1 MDIYILSNIV
11 LLLVL
16 LGLTAFFVGAE
27 FAVVKIRSSRIDQ
40 LIAEG
45 NKKAVI
51 AKKVVQDLD
60 YYLSACQLG
69 ITVTALGL
77 GAFSKPFVK
86 ELMGPVFNW
95 LSVSDGVASV
105 ISYGISLAVV
115 TYLHVVIGEMAPKT
129 LAIEF
134 SEKATMLLAS
144 PLYWFGKVM
153 YPFIQVLNGTSRLF
167 LKMFGVPA
175 ANHEQVYS
183 EEELKIIMAQSFQ
196 GGEIDQTELKYME
209 NVFSFDERVAK
220 DIMVPRTDLVTID
233 QNMEPADI
241 IAVMDEHNYT
251 RYPVVENGDKDK
263 ILGIVNAK
271 KLLNHIVTGREIV
284 LEDFIRDVPHV
295 VEVTRI
301 KEIFK
306 RMQKDRVHMTV
317 VMDEYGGTAGILTM
331 EDVLEELVGE
341 IRDEFD
347 ADEVADIRK
356 SGDED
361 YLINGRVL
369 LDELEDR
376 FGLTFEGR
384 EDIDTIAGWIQSQS
398 FDGLEEGQRI
408 TQGTHAWTV
417 TELDNYQ
424 IKQILF
430 QPDKE
435 EREEDDSQPLMNSLE
450 VNPSGR
456 GS

>member
-1 MDIYILSNIV
+1 M

-45 NKKAVI
+45 NKKAVV

-86 ELMGPVFNW
+86 ELLGPVFNW

-134 SEKATMLLAS
+134 SEKATMLLAA

-233 QNMEPADI
+233 QDMKPADI
-241 IAVMDEHNYT
+241 IALMDEHNYT

-271 KLLNHIVTGREIV
+271 KLLNHIVTGRDIV

-356 SGDED
+356 SGEED
-361 YLINGRVL
+361 YLISGRVL

-376 FGLTFEGR
+376 FGLTFEDR
-384 EDIDTIAGWIQSQS
+384 DDIDTIAGWIQSQS

-430 QPDKE
+430 QPDKG
-435 EREEDDSQPLMNSLE
+435 EREDDSQPLMNSLE